1 VQPPELRGSDPGGFA
16 WGVWHDRT
24 PRLIAQIRDAHPYG
38 PAQRRALDDLLQ
50 EISAGVMRPLG
61 PHAHDH
67 ASWSAWGTG
76 LFGRPWLEAPFLWSE
91 SYFYRRLLDAT
102 GFFAP
107 GPWHWVDPFEH
118 LKAAELSDPALEPD
132 LAALDDVERLP
143 AGEQRQAKLLA
154 SLWGNRAD
162 LGFRIGTSRG
172 QAVPGQPAAGR
183 LIADDSP
190 GLWAALGPGASV
202 VLVTDNAGRELLA
215 DLVLADHLLHHGLA
229 GAVTLHVKPWPYYV
243 SDAVTADVV
252 TCLRRLAGTLRSP
265 RDAAAR
271 VHSAMADG
279 RLRLGTHEF
288 YCAPWDYRSMPA
300 DLAGELARATLTI
313 LKGDLNYRRLVGDR
327 AWPPDAPFGE
337 VVSYFPG
344 PVAVLR
350 TLKSDVVTGLSPAT
364 VAELDATGQPWRTD
378 GNHGLIQVAGTDWIA
393 ASSSVQ

>member
-1 VQPPELRGSDPGGFA
+1 VQPPELLNSDPHGFA
-16 WGVWHDRT
+16 WGVWHIRT

-38 PAQRRALDDLLQ
+38 PAQRQALDDLLR
-50 EISAGVMRPLG
+50 EISAGVMRPLS

-67 ASWSAWGTG
+67 AAWSAWGAG
-76 LFGRPWLEAPFLWSE
+76 HFGRPWLEAPFLWSE

-102 GFFAP
+102 GFFGP
-107 GPWHWVDPFEH
+107 GPWRWVDPFGY

-132 LAALDDVERLP
+132 LAALDDLERLP

-162 LGFRIGTSRG
+162 LGFRIGAS
-172 QAVPGQPAAGR
+172 PGLPATDR

-190 GLWAALGPGASV
+190 GLWAALGPGARV

-243 SDAVTADVV
+243 SDAVAADVV

-265 RDAAAR
+265 RGAAAR
-271 VHSAMADG
+271 VHSATADG

-288 YCAPWDYRSMPA
+288 YCAPWDYRRMPA
-300 DLAGELARATLTI
+300 DLAGDFARATLTI

-327 AWPPDAPFGE
+327 AWPADTPFAE

-364 VAELDATGQPWRTD
+364 AAGLDATGRPWRTD